1 MFSPLKKINI
11 VGNKIKHSK
20 GTLFIIERKDD
31 DQDCFDWIFLCEGQ
45 DDIETD
51 LEDEEGPNTIQEAIK
66 QEAKKLGPGSANQDQ
81 LYRFSDKDFMLP
93 GKVYGCTFNK
103 HNQDC
108 YQIPDGF
115 VTPLRATPHR

>member
-1 MFSPLKKINI
+1 MQS
-11 VGNKIKHSK
+11 NKTSQ
-20 GTLFIIERKDD
+20 GTLKIITI
-31 DQDCFDWIFLCEGQ
+31 WNSIFLFAGQ
-45 DDIETD
+45 DDVETD

-103 HNQDC
+103 HSQDC

-115 VTPLRATPHR
+115 VTPLRATPHRLVDWSQCLLTD

>member
-1 MFSPLKKINI
+1 MLA
-11 VGNKIKHSK
+11 
-20 GTLFIIERKDD
+20 IITKTGPERN
-31 DQDCFDWIFLCEGQ
+31 DCFNPLFVSVGQ

-66 QEAKKLGPGSANQDQ
+66 QEAKKHYGPGSANQDQ

-103 HNQDC
+103 HTQDC

-115 VTPLRATPHR
+115 VTPLRATPHRFVDWTDWTDWTD